1 MPIDLVVTFK
11 DGTKELYY
19 IPSNEMMGKK
29 VGEDKTIKQTDL
41 AAWPWV
47 YPTYAI
53 SINRKLAEIESLEID
68 PSLRMADINRENNKV
83 VISEIKPFK
92 ETTR

>member
-1 MPIDLVVTFK
+1 
-11 DGTKELYY
+11 
-19 IPSNEMMGKK
+19 MMGKK
-29 VGEDKTIKQTDL
+29 ANEDKSLKRTDL
-41 AAWPWV
+41 ASWPWV

-53 SINRKLAEIESLEID
+53 KINRKLADIESLEID
-68 PSLRMADINRENNKV
+68 PSLRMADIKRKNNKV